1 MKKISLFILL
11 TIGFSTYAQQAAEID
26 PKAIKLPR
34 YTNLTA
40 ITSAITSPQHGMIV
54 YNNATASNWY
64 YNGSAWTNMAEN
76 IQIPSTNVLSSA
88 GTLLSITNTA
98 SYFNEPVA
106 IKGVVTTSFPY
117 APFGSNPKYYF
128 AGVKGEATGSTAFS
142 SSSFGLSS
150 IGVFGEATSTN
161 MGVAGKSESGTGVF
175 GTSASNKGVFGFSD
189 TGVGGFF
196 SSTTGYALIANEGN
210 VGIGTETP
218 TAKLEVI
225 GQIKAYNASNITAD
239 MSNSSSINP
248 TLKIVNNTNLGPAI
262 DLTGSIKVSGS
273 NKTAFKVVTGPFIAG
288 NKSGIVNTS
297 MANAASDILIVTYEY
312 TGGTYLNKQF
322 ATFWNGGNW
331 EIHLTDGSTMP
342 SGITFNVLVIKQ

>member
-1 MKKISLFILL
+1 MKKTTLFILL
-11 TIGFSTYAQQAAEID
+11 ILSFSTFAQQASEID
-26 PKAIKLPR
+26 PKTIRLPR

-40 ITSAITSPQHGMIV
+40 ITSAISSPQQGMMV
-54 YNNATASNWY
+54 YNNATASHWY
-64 YNGSAWTNMAEN
+64 YNGSDWANMAGT
-76 IQIPSTNVLSSA
+76 IQLPSTNVLNSA

-106 IKGVVTTSFPY
+106 IKGVVTTAFPY
-117 APFGSNPKYYF
+117 IVFGSNPKYYF
-128 AGVKGEATGSTAFS
+128 AGVKGEATGATALS

-161 MGVAGKSESGTGVF
+161 MGVAGKSESGTGVY
-175 GTSASNKGVFGFSD
+175 GTSESNKGVFGFSD
-189 TGVGGFF
+189 SGVGGFF

-218 TAKLEVI
+218 VVKLEVI
-225 GQIKAYNASNITAD
+225 GQIKAYNASNISAD
-239 MSNSSSINP
+239 FSNTSAINP

-273 NKTAFKVVTGPFIAG
+273 NKTAFKVITGPYIAG

-331 EIHLTDGSTMP
+331 EIHLTDGTTMP